1 MRREAYRERLFIV
14 NFLGLHKRSIA
25 GVRCPCQGKANEEIA
40 LRRYPMAVA
49 VTMSSKN
56 QIVVPSE
63 ACEKLHLAPGAKLPV
78 IAKLSTPRVL
88 PCSERLSVCRMR
100 EIRTYG
106 LMRRSRETCSLLYR

>member
-1 MRREAYRERLFIV
+1 
-14 NFLGLHKRSIA
+14 
-25 GVRCPCQGKANEEIA
+25 
-40 LRRYPMAVA
+40 MAVA

-106 LMRRSRETCSLLYR
+106 LMRRSRETCPLLYRCNPGSDYRTVFSTTNLGLLSSRVQLPNSRRSLRW